1 MRYRLF
7 PRTRHSGLTCR
18 YLWFSVPIWRTLRR
32 NPSDS
37 FTSAISPLPE
47 MTGTGAAATVSGFP
61 RLCTSCRS
69 LITGIDVHSVSLRI
83 HPTPILFCNLPVY
96 GRRRCLIPA
105 SVPSLAKQRLDVKRC
120 TISDGDTATSCK
132 SPDSGY
138 PATDTCGH
146 GSACRSPH
154 FGGT

>member
-1 MRYRLF
+1 MPLRAL
-7 PRTRHSGLTCR
+7 PDILSTVLTCK
-18 YLWFSVPIWRTLRR
+18 YLWFSVPISRTLRR
-32 NPSDS
+32 NQSDS

-47 MTGTGAAATVSGFP
+47 MTGTGAAAIVSGFP
-61 RLCTSCRS
+61 RPCTSCRS
-69 LITGIDVHSVSLRI
+69 LITGIDLHSVSRRI
-83 HPTPILFCNLPVY
+83 HPTPMLFCNLPVY

-146 GSACRSPH
+146 GAACRSPH